1 MKHLVK
7 KVIFTIIFVAIT
19 MVCAYILYN
28 STSVPTAALDES
40 SVRLPV
46 IMYHN
51 ISEKSRLWGTYN
63 VSPETIENDIK
74 YLKENGYVTV
84 SCQEVLDYCEGI
96 GELPEKPIMLTVDDG
111 FESFYAYMYPLLK
124 KYGCKAVISP
134 MGSCI
139 DAFSAQED
147 HNLDYSYLTWEELK
161 EMCDSGLVEIGNH
174 TYNLHSDDKG
184 RVGCGRKKGESD
196 ESYREVLNEDIGKM
210 QTKIKQFTARDCII
224 FTYPYG
230 KISDGSMDV
239 LEDMGFRII
248 LTCNGKV
255 NTLTQGGDII
265 TLGRFNRPSGKS
277 TYDFFRKI
285 IEND

>member
-1 MKHLVK
+1 MKSLIK
-7 KVIFTIIFVAIT
+7 NIAPVILCLSVLLF
-19 MVCAYILYN
+19 CAYILYEN
-28 STSVPTAALDES
+28 RSASTISTAS
-40 SVRLPV
+40 GVKLPV
-46 IMYHN
+46 VMYHN

-74 YLKENGYVTV
+74 YLKENGYTTI
-84 SCQEVLDYCEGI
+84 SCSELIAYCQGQ
-96 GELPEKPIMLTVDDG
+96 GELPEKPVMLTVDDG

-174 TYNLHSDDKG
+174 TYNLHSDNKG
-184 RVGCGRKKGESD
+184 RIGCGRKHGESD
-196 ESYREVLNEDIGKM
+196 ESYKEVLNEDIGTM
-210 QTKIKQFTARDCII
+210 QTKIKQFTAKDCVI

-230 KISDGSMDV
+230 KISVGSMEI
-239 LEDMGFRII
+239 LKDMGFRVIF
-248 LTCNGKV
+248 TCNGRV
-255 NTLTQGGDII
+255 NSISQNEELDVI

-277 TYDFFRKI
+277 TYDFFKKI
-285 IEND
+285 LV